1 MAKAKETK
9 YIVGENGYLLKNGKV
24 YQTGEEISLT
34 ADELK
39 NVEDKV
45 VKAETDEGKEIQQ
58 AHQEEE
64 KQEDKKDDKKK

>member
-9 YIVGENGYLLKNGKV
+9 YIVGDKGYLLKGDKV
-24 YQTGEEISLT
+24 FKTGDEISLT
-34 ADELK
+34 AEELK

-45 VKAETDEGKEIQQ
+45 IKLDTDEGKEIQAQ
-58 AHQEEE
+58 QEQEK